1 MNLNNFIPSGI
12 EPVLVI
18 AENAHSGSGS
28 KFECLQLGRLLPL
41 YNWSIVEDSCAGR
54 KDVMQC

>member
-1 MNLNNFIPSGI
+1 MNLNDFIPSGI

-28 KFECLQLGRLLPL
+28 KFECLQLLPL
-41 YNWSIVEDSCAGR
+41 YNWSIVEDSCADR
-54 KDVMQC
+54 KNGMQC